1 MKAGRGGGDGAGDGK
16 PGPLAPYGARSG
28 ARPPLA
34 VLVVDP
40 DPQRAQFLARWL
52 QPLCLVAI
60 APTVHVAATIIGQRT
75 PDLIVTDLDLP
86 DMPGVEFIGRLA
98 QTPMTRHI
106 LFMVVTSRNSVRDKI
121 DALRAGADE
130 FIVWPCTEEFFVQR
144 LKLLSRFRRIL

>member
-1 MKAGRGGGDGAGDGK
+1 MKSGRGGGDGDGRG
-16 PGPLAPYGARSG
+16 GPVAPYGSRSG

-40 DPQRAQFLARWL
+40 DARRAQLLAQWL

-60 APTVHVAATIIGQRT
+60 APTVHTAASIIGQRT
-75 PDLIVTDLDLP
+75 PDLIVADLDLP

-98 QTPMTRHI
+98 QMPMTRHI
-106 LFMVVTSRNSVRDKI
+106 LFMVVTQRSSVRDKI

-130 FIVWPCTEEFFVQR
+130 FLVWPCTEDFFVQR
-144 LKLLSRFRRIL
+144 VKLLSRFRRIL